1 LIEAG
6 RHDYMLFDGDCGI
19 CSYSAE
25 VARRMDSKGRF
36 VIEPYQAFPEADLEK
51 FGISYADCSKRMYV
65 ISRRGRAHGGAFGI
79 NYFLFQRLPWS
90 LLVVL
95 IYILPILLILE
106 IIGYALVAK
115 NRHTLSRWFG
125 LKACLLK

>member
-1 LIEAG
+1 LIEVG
-6 RHDYMLFDGDCGI
+6 SHDYMLFDGDCGI

-25 VARRMDSKGRF
+25 VARRMDREGRF
-36 VIEPYQAFPEADLEK
+36 VIEPYQSFPEAGLEK
-51 FGISYADCSKRMYV
+51 FGISYADCNKRMYV
-65 ISRRGRAHGGAFGI
+65 ISRRGRVYGGAFGV

-90 LLVVL
+90 LLVAL
-95 IYILPILLILE
+95 IYVLPILLLLE